1 MRKSLIGLSLLL
13 AVGLSACGR
22 SNTPDTNQGA
32 GGTAGG
38 GGGGTATV
46 DAAAVYKQNC
56 TSCHGVNLEG
66 GGAPKLQNVGAK
78 YSKDQIAGIISNGKG
93 AMPSFKGRLSE
104 ADINGLSD
112 WLAAK
117 K

>member
-1 MRKSLIGLSLLL
+1 MRKLLVGLALLL
-13 AVGLSACGR
+13 AVSLSACGR

-38 GGGGTATV
+38 GGTATV

-56 TSCHGVNLEG
+56 TSCHGGNLEG
-66 GGAPKLQNVGAK
+66 GAGPKLQTVGTK
-78 YSKDQIAGIISNGKG
+78 YSKDQIAGLISNGRG
-93 AMPSFKGRLSE
+93 AMPGFKGRLTE

>member
-1 MRKSLIGLSLLL
+1 MRKLFVGLALLL
-13 AVGLSACGR
+13 AVSLSACGR

-56 TSCHGVNLEG
+56 TSCHGGNLEG
-66 GGAPKLQNVGAK
+66 GAGPKLQTVGTK
-78 YSKDQIAGIISNGKG
+78 YSKDQIAGLISNGRG
-93 AMPSFKGRLSE
+93 AMPGFKGRLTE